1 MFAFLTKLLLVVRS
15 HLKSRASLE
24 AENIVLRQQVV
35 VLSRKARSRLRLRNI
50 DRLIL
55 VWNAN
60 IAPPI
65 STAIAL
71 RHPGRGFRS
80 RQPHESHP
88 LERCAGFDG
97 NAVSGYN
104 PSRRETNC
112 HGVVVK
118 SVSNRRSGRSA
129 AVLSIAVAAGL
140 AGGARL
146 STIEI
151 LANGEY

>member
-1 MFAFLTKLLLVVRS
+1 MSCVWRISDFWGKQQFARRT
-15 HLKSRASLE
+15 
-24 AENIVLRQQVV
+24 
-35 VLSRKARSRLRLRNI
+35 
-50 DRLIL
+50 
-55 VWNAN
+55 
-60 IAPPI
+60 
-65 STAIAL
+65 
-71 RHPGRGFRS
+71 
-80 RQPHESHP
+80 HESHP
-88 LERCAGFDG
+88 LERCSGFDG

-104 PSRRETNC
+104 PSGRETNC